1 MPRNIKTFDSLNRGV
16 KRIFCGGIF
25 SMALDENGLL
35 YFWGQNKSSGEAT
48 MYPKNV
54 QDLNGWNIR
63 SVACANKSIVVAA
76 DDSLISW
83 GPSPTY
89 GIGFYLLFSF
99 SFILLFGFFQ

>member
-16 KRIFCGGIF
+16 RSIYCGGTF

-54 QDLNGWNIR
+54 QDLNGWTIR
-63 SVACANKSIVVAA
+63 TIGCANKSIVLAA

-89 GIGFYLLFSF
+89 GIYLLTAYLALDFDRNG
-99 SFILLFGFFQ
+99 I

>member
-1 MPRNIKTFDSLNRGV
+1 
-16 KRIFCGGIF
+16 
-25 SMALDENGLL
+25 MALDENGLL